1 MAKVQTKWMCKE
13 CGSTQSQWSGNCSS
27 CKAWNTIEK
36 FLESKA
42 VKGQE
47 RFGFSST
54 TVQKPVKLTEVKIG
68 AEERFSSGLPEVDK
82 VFGGGIVK
90 GSLTLIGGEPGI
102 GKSTLMIQIAK
113 KLADGG
119 KKVLYVTGEES
130 LSQAALRAK
139 RVKAEHD
146 NVFLYQETSFSKI
159 VHQIEDLK
167 PDFMILDSIQICHK
181 EEIPSPPGSIAQV
194 KEIAISLMKIAKE
207 LSVTTLCVGHVTKG
221 GDVAGPKVLEH
232 IVDTVLEFEGDRDLE
247 IRMLRSKKNRFGK
260 SEEMA
265 IFSMA
270 EEGLKEE
277 ENPSMIFLEKR
288 KKAQTGSVIGTI
300 LEGSRPIFIDIESLV
315 VPTNAMT
322 PTRKASGFDPVRLAI
337 ILAVLE
343 KKVGMHF
350 SNYDVFLSIAGGVK
364 VKDPAVDLALS
375 LSIASSYTNKKID
388 SDIVVIGEVG
398 LGGEVRSVQKI
409 QNRLK
414 EVSSHGFKRVM
425 IPKGSKKIGKN
436 EGLEVIEV
444 TTVEEAIHELL
455 GKSV

>member
-1 MAKVQTKWMCKE
+1 MAKLQTKWLCKE
-13 CGSTQSQWSGNCSS
+13 CGNTQSQWSGNCSG

-36 FLESKA
+36 FLESKTSSS
-42 VKGQE
+42 
-47 RFGFSST
+47 RSSFGFSQT
-54 TVQKPVKLTEVKIG
+54 NQKPISILEVEIG
-68 AEERFSSGLPEVDK
+68 AEERFTSGFTEVDK
-82 VFGGGIVK
+82 VFGGGIVR
-90 GSLTLIGGEPGI
+90 GSFTLIGGEPGI
-102 GKSTLMIQIAK
+102 GKSTLMIQCAK
-113 KLADGG
+113 NLADRG

-130 LSQAALRAK
+130 LSQAAMRAK
-139 RVKAEHD
+139 RVKAEHKD
-146 NVFLYQETSFSKI
+146 LYLYQETSFSRI
-159 VHQIEDLK
+159 VHQIEELK

-181 EEIPSPPGSIAQV
+181 EEITSPPGSVAQV

-207 LSVTTLCVGHVTKG
+207 LSVTTLAVGHVTKG

-265 IFSMA
+265 IFSMH

-288 KKAQTGSVIGTI
+288 KSAQTGSAIGTI

-350 SNYDVFLSIAGGVK
+350 SSYDVFLSIAGGIK

-375 LSIASSYTNKKID
+375 LSIASSFTNKKID

-398 LGGEVRSVQKI
+398 LGGEVRNVQKI

-414 EVSSHGFKRVM
+414 EVASHGFKKVVV
-425 IPKGSKKIGKN
+425 PKGNKKIEDF
-436 EGLEVIEV
+436 EGLEIIEV
-444 TTVEEAIHELL
+444 SFVDEAIQKLL
-455 GKSV
+455 V

>member
-1 MAKVQTKWMCKE
+1 MMAKLQNKWMCKE
-13 CGSTQSQWSGNCSS
+13 CGNTQSQWSGNCSG
-27 CKAWNTIEK
+27 CKSWNTIEK
-36 FLESKA
+36 FLESK
-42 VKGQE
+42 
-47 RFGFSST
+47 SSRHSDYGMRKT
-54 TVQKPVKLTEVKIG
+54 ISKPVSIVEVEIG
-68 AEERFSSGLPEVDK
+68 SEERFTSGFAEVDK

-90 GSLTLIGGEPGI
+90 GSFTLIGGEPGI
-102 GKSTLMIQIAK
+102 GKSTLMIQCAK
-113 KLADGG
+113 NLAERG

-139 RVKAEHD
+139 RVGAEHKD
-146 NVFLYQETSFSKI
+146 VYMYQETSFSRI
-159 VHQIEDLK
+159 VHQIEELK
-167 PDFMILDSIQICHK
+167 PDFLILDSIQICHK

-265 IFSMA
+265 IFSMH
-270 EEGLKEE
+270 EDGLREE

-288 KKAQTGSVIGTI
+288 KAAQVGSAIGTI

-350 SNYDVFLSIAGGVK
+350 SSYDVFLSIAGGIK
-364 VKDPAVDLALS
+364 VKDPAVELALA
-375 LSIASSYTNKKID
+375 LAIASSFTNKKID

-398 LGGEVRSVQKI
+398 LGGEIRNVQKI

-414 EVSSHGFKRVM
+414 EVASHGFKKVV
-425 IPKGSKKIGKN
+425 IPKSSKKIDGF
-436 EGLEVIEV
+436 EGLKIFQ
-444 TTVEEAIHELL
+444 VESVDEAIQKLL
-455 GKSV
+455 I

>member
-1 MAKVQTKWMCKE
+1 MAKLTTKWMCKE
-13 CGSTQSQWSGNCSS
+13 CGNVQSQWSGNCSG
-27 CKAWNTIEK
+27 CKSWNTIEK
-36 FLESKA
+36 FLESKMKSSSSHFGIA
-42 VKGQE
+42 KG
-47 RFGFSST
+47 
-54 TVQKPVKLTEVKIG
+54 VQKPVPIKDVKIG
-68 AEERFSSGLPEVDK
+68 AEQRFTSGFAEVDK

-102 GKSTLMIQIAK
+102 GKSTLMIQMAK
-113 KLADGG
+113 KLVENG

-139 RVKAEHD
+139 RVGAFCD
-146 NVFLYQETSFSKI
+146 NLYLYQETSFNRI
-159 VHQIEDLK
+159 VHQIEQLK
-167 PDFMILDSIQICHK
+167 PDFLILDSIQICHK
-181 EEIPSPPGSIAQV
+181 EDIPSPPGSIAQV

-207 LSVTTLCVGHVTKG
+207 LDVTTLCVGHVTKG

-232 IVDTVLEFEGDRDLE
+232 IVDTVVEFEGDRDLE

-265 IFSMA
+265 IFSMH
-270 EEGLKEE
+270 ENGLKEE

-288 KKAQTGSVIGTI
+288 QGAQTGSVIGTM

-315 VPTNAMT
+315 VPSNAMT
-322 PTRKASGFDPVRLAI
+322 PTRKASGYDPVRLSI

-350 SNYDVFLSIAGGVK
+350 SSYDVFLSIAGGVK

-375 LSIASSYTNKKID
+375 LALASSFTSKKIE
-388 SDIVVIGEVG
+388 SDVVVIGEIG
-398 LGGEVRSVQKI
+398 LGGEVRNVQKI

-414 EVSSHGFKRVM
+414 EVASHGFKKVI
-425 IPKGSKKIGKN
+425 IPKGKKTLEKI

-444 TTVEEAIHELL
+444 SYLNEAISKVL
-455 GKSV
+455 V